1 LNFISEMIDC
11 DAIVTHKAPNFIC
24 LSFIFLE
31 SLVLCLN
38 SSFSDFNAKVLV
50 NLSFFE
56 DFQNLNSKLLY
67 CKNPID
73 KMES

>member
-1 LNFISEMIDC
+1 MNFISEMIDC

-24 LSFIFLE
+24 LSFIFPE

-38 SSFSDFNAKVLV
+38 LSFSDFDAKVLV
-50 NLSFFE
+50 NLLFFE
-56 DFQNLNSKLLY
+56 DFKNLNSKILY

-73 KMES
+73 KTGS